1 MQILKSLYRMLTKI
15 VLTKMYLKFM
25 KVFFLCS
32 IFAPS
37 LQNLIQWLIE
47 LCIKKTVYIIYVSL
61 FVSYVWTNEYIK
73 TNCEHLNSY
82 FQQQN
87 KIDHEFQKKKKRS
100 NNKLQFMR
108 VLSWDL
114 LLCVCLHDQL
124 LKSYGH
130 WEEEEGK
137 EAGFCQVVTLEMW
150 WYTYLLR
157 GIQSFKSK
165 PREPPELWLHSSG
178 LIKRA
183 VYRKLCIT
191 ANSLIFRQDSFK
203 LLCQGLWTFCNRNG

>member
-1 MQILKSLYRMLTKI
+1 MWASEFLFSATK
-15 VLTKMYLKFM
+15 
-25 KVFFLCS
+25 
-32 IFAPS
+32 
-37 LQNLIQWLIE
+37 Q
-47 LCIKKTVYIIYVSL
+47 
-61 FVSYVWTNEYIK
+61 
-73 TNCEHLNSY
+73 
-82 FQQQN
+82 
-87 KIDHEFQKKKKRS
+87 KRS
-100 NNKLQFMR
+100 WISKEKEKKQQQFMR
-108 VLSWDL
+108 VLSCDL